1 MCADCGYMPTTT
13 SATLP
18 TAGAD
23 DTVDPS
29 PTSDESASQSAFIA
43 SLPPGWK
50 LELSQEKHATV
61 IVILTVSLSLAFTI
75 CFVII
80 CSVIWRKRTKRTRD
94 VEKRP
99 PKGTVGDNVHAVVE
113 KEIKMKQKVL
123 AKATARWKANARYTF
138 RQRRGKRRTIQQ
150 HSDSELDLSPT
161 LPSVI
166 ETPASERSSLSLVCS
181 EPVVHDDAPLDAAD
195 ERECTAD
202 ERPPPPLQ
210 LSSPPAYPIQSI
222 DHTLLHPGSYHP
234 RSTPSSPSSNLQSRR
249 TSVSSLTSEMCS
261 EHQSLTYRPHLMA
274 HLATDDKTVLEQLN
288 QLSSAPEGSGI
299 LSSSVFAPVWRD
311 EELSDFVHRRD
322 PTSTVG
328 TSDSHSDPYSQSSN
342 FDAMPFPSPPTSKGK
357 ELDHYSYSYHS
368 DRPYGSLY
376 EYDQGFLDVEP
387 DAGPS
392 APPFEPSA
400 PDEGPS
406 APPFEPQNTISH
418 SHQPSAPFL
427 LTDETNSTHSQEDSL
442 TEPVCTLDLVHTGEE
457 SQAHDHEMM
466 P

>member
-1 MCADCGYMPTTT
+1 
-13 SATLP
+13 
-18 TAGAD
+18 
-23 DTVDPS
+23 
-29 PTSDESASQSAFIA
+29 
-43 SLPPGWK
+43 
-50 LELSQEKHATV
+50 
-61 IVILTVSLSLAFTI
+61 
-75 CFVII
+75 
-80 CSVIWRKRTKRTRD
+80 
-94 VEKRP
+94 
-99 PKGTVGDNVHAVVE
+99 
-113 KEIKMKQKVL
+113 MKQKVL